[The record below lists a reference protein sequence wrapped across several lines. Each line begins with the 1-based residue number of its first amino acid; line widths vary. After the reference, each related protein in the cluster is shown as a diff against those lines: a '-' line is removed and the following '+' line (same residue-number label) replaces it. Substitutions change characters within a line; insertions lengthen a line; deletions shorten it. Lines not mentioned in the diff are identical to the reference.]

1 MQHALDFALG
11 SSAETMTWSQMTLRA
26 MLIFVYGVVVFRFA
40 YRRFFGQ
47 STDFDIVVVVRI
59 GSAMS
64 RTLTGNAP
72 LLPTLAATTTLVALH
87 GALALMAWRW
97 PLVGWLIKGSESR
110 LIERGRMDRR
120 AMLRSGVTEHD
131 LLEAIRLKGSEGISN
146 VEVAVLERSGKIS
159 VILRR

>member
-47 STDFDIVVVVRI
+47 STDFDIVVAVLI
-59 GSAMS
+59 GSTMS

>member
-47 STDFDIVVVVRI
+47 STDFDIVVAVLI
-59 GSAMS
+59 GSTMS

-97 PLVGWLIKGSESR
+97 PLVGWLIKGAESR

>member
-26 MLIFVYGVVVFRFA
+26 MLIFVYGVVIFRFA

-47 STDFDIVVVVRI
+47 STDFDIVVVVLI

-120 AMLRSGVTEHD
+120 AMLRSGVTERD
-131 LLEAIRLKGSEGISN
+131 LLEAIRLKGCKEISR
-146 VEVAVLERSGKIS
+146 VEAAVLERSGKIS
-159 VILRR
+159 VILRK